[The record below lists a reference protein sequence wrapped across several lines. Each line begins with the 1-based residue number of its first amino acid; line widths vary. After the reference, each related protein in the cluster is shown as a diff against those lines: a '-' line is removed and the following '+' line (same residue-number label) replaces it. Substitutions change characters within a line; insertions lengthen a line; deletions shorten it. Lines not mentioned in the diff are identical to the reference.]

1 MFEKPS
7 GFLSEQ
13 ETGDLAAGQLWP
25 DPLCTAPHPVESSSP
40 SWHSLF
46 LFGEVGRPWLLYR
59 FWQCNWGL
67 TFRTSVEDSWKTYLW
82 ECEGLSLWKR
92 VRQRVPL
99 RRGSSEP
106 MKWPFSDSV
115 WKSVALTRGSC
126 VADFK
131 QLNSSGMYF
140 GIINYIKRKFLL
152 FSPLLFASFSG
163 DEEIKNLPSE
173 VSASPKG
180 DTEKT

>member
-1 MFEKPS
+1 MEKS
-7 GFLSEQ
+7 Q
-13 ETGDLAAGQLWP
+13 T
-25 DPLCTAPHPVESSSP
+25 
-40 SWHSLF
+40 
-46 LFGEVGRPWLLYR
+46 
-59 FWQCNWGL
+59 
-67 TFRTSVEDSWKTYLW
+67 
-82 ECEGLSLWKR
+82 EGVSKG
-92 VRQRVPL
+92 
-99 RRGSSEP
+99 GSSEP
-106 MKWPFSDSV
+106 MKWPLSDSV

-173 VSASPKG
+173 VSALPKG
-180 DTEKT
+180 DTEET

>member
-1 MFEKPS
+1 MT
-7 GFLSEQ
+7 LVQ
-13 ETGDLAAGQLWP
+13 VLAVHLRAYFQNQCG
-25 DPLCTAPHPVESSSP
+25 
-40 SWHSLF
+40 
-46 LFGEVGRPWLLYR
+46 GLLEN
-59 FWQCNWGL
+59 C
-67 TFRTSVEDSWKTYLW
+67 LW
-82 ECEGLSLWKR
+82 ECEGLSLWTR
-92 VRQRVPL
+92 VRQRGSL
-99 RRGSSEP
+99 RRGSAGP
-106 MKWPFSDSV
+106 MKWPLSDSV

-163 DEEIKNLPSE
+163 EDIKNSPSE